1 MLLKTE
7 LISATTRETIGLREI
22 KDHLRIPVGF
32 TFDDEYLD
40 RLHDVAV
47 GWVED
52 YTNRKLAQQRWKVY
66 LDKWPADD
74 SLYLPL
80 APLSSAPSTAI
91 VYKDSDGDSTT
102 FSSSAWSFDK
112 ISNPG
117 RIALGYDESW
127 PTATLWNVNP
137 ISVEFLCGQA
147 STAISEKIKQA
158 VLLVVGD
165 LYENRENTVLGV
177 QPHKLKIAER
187 LLYSERVFKF

>member
-1 MLLKTE
+1 M
-7 LISATTRETIGLREI
+7 REI
-22 KDHLRIPVGF
+22 KEHLRIPRGF
-32 TFDDEYLD
+32 TFDDDYLE
-40 RLHDVAV
+40 RLHDVATA
-47 GWVED
+47 WVED

-66 LDKWPADD
+66 LDEWPD
-74 SLYLPL
+74 SDSIYLPL

-102 FSSSAWSFDK
+102 FSSSAWEFDTV
-112 ISNPG
+112 SSPG
-117 RIALGYDESW
+117 RIALKYSEDW

-147 STAISEKIKQA
+147 STAIPEKIKHA
-158 VLLVVGD
+158 ILLVIGD

-177 QPHKLKIAER
+177 QPHKLRAAER